1 MSCMAENWLTE
12 DLEELR
18 AAVWRALQHGAREA
32 KSPLHTPVFATVTT
46 DGAPNARVVVLRE
59 CAPEAR
65 RLRCHTDAR
74 SLKAPELAKNPA
86 VAWLFYDAAQKIQIR
101 ATGTARLHQ
110 GDEIARQGWEQS
122 RLDSRRCYL
131 VGHASGTLLDAP
143 GSGLPPHLGER
154 RPTEQESEAGWPN
167 FAVVIS
173 EITRLDW
180 LYLSAYGHRRAQFV
194 WDSAAW
200 RGSWVV
206 P

>member
-1 MSCMAENWLTE
+1 MTEQWLTT
-12 DLEELR
+12 DLDELC
-18 AAVWRALQHGAREA
+18 AHLWRTLESGAKNA
-32 KSPLHTPVFATVTT
+32 KSPLHTPVFSTVTT
-46 DGAPNARVVVLRE
+46 TGAPGARVVVLRE
-59 CAPEAR
+59 CVPQLR

-74 SLKAPELAKNPA
+74 SLKAAELAKNPA

-110 GDEIARQGWEQS
+110 GDEEARHGWQQS

-131 VGHASGTLLDAP
+131 VSEASGTPLEALA
-143 GSGLPPHLGER
+143 SGLPAYLTER
-154 RPTEQESEAGWPN
+154 RPTAAESEAGWPN

-180 LYLSAYGHRRAQFV
+180 LYLSAYGHRRAQFT
-194 WDSAAW
+194 WDGANW
-200 RGSWVV
+200 RGSWVI